1 MIPLYA
7 RPDHKHCH
15 PTHKY
20 FPGFPPTKLN
30 GLYCLKHNDLGFYFG
45 LDPGT
50 FNCYFKERTNEEYYY
65 FPMIL
70 SLSHAEEIC
79 SDIELEE
86 HVIADVKAK
95 KCKFLVLS
103 TMEGWDWPFFEK
115 IPNAL
120 HEKYGFDHNEDFVF
134 ATGNA
139 KDYWRLTK
147 VYHNWWELNLSIQN
161 FLHFKNMMLPVING
175 TTLRPKKFIF
185 LNRRPS
191 IERVAAVTYMY
202 ECRKDG
208 IKTLAKGDKMWG
220 ASYIESSWREAPI
233 NYPSIFE
240 EFSDVNLQE
249 RVPLKVNDGVDAEIE
264 NPVDDT
270 SHEKFQDSYIHIVAE
285 TFQAS
290 HPNRLFFSEK
300 IFKPMKYMQPFILL
314 GEPGALAKLHELG
327 YQTFGD
333 YWDESYDDIEDDE
346 ERLKQALQTAKT
358 LIQLTHAQLHQLTK
372 DLLPILHHNL
382 AHAAKRS
389 FTMDYEYVQKLR
401 YHLNPEAD
409 NE

>member
-1 MIPLYA
+1 MKKDNINFIKDKNGELTSDPINLENVQTLLNSTGCGFCLAKFTQVTMHLGTGYVHSCHH
-7 RPDHKHCH
+7 PKMHKISV
-15 PTHKY
+15 
-20 FPGFPPTKLN
+20 
-30 GLYCLKHNDLGFYFG
+30 
-45 LDPGT
+45 
-50 FNCYFKERTNEEYYY
+50 EE
-65 FPMIL
+65 
-70 SLSHAEEIC
+70 
-79 SDIELEE
+79 IELEE
-86 HVIADVKAK
+86 HIIADVKAK

-208 IKTLAKGDKMWG
+208 IMTLAKGDKMWG

-270 SHEKFQDSYIHIVAE
+270 SHEKFQDSYIHIV
-285 TFQAS
+285 
-290 HPNRLFFSEK
+290 L
-300 IFKPMKYMQPFILL
+300 
-314 GEPGALAKLHELG
+314 KLIN
-327 YQTFGD
+327 TTD
-333 YWDESYDDIEDDE
+333 
-346 ERLKQALQTAKT
+346 
-358 LIQLTHAQLHQLTK
+358 
-372 DLLPILHHNL
+372 
-382 AHAAKRS
+382 
-389 FTMDYEYVQKLR
+389 
-401 YHLNPEAD
+401 
-409 NE
+409 